1 MKYRAKKI
9 EIPEKPRDY
18 GDTHHFLNLHVI
30 CQPPE
35 QLNWA
40 GDIGINITPP
50 LDPPPS
56 IQDDLYDAE
65 PGAIRLA
72 NPLGEEGWQ
81 PTLGRIKMWGT
92 NVEYR
97 HHGHACTI
105 TPIFDGAERP
115 NDAIRNSWP
124 TRELAIQQAQKTKK
138 RLIEMHET
146 RMRDQWVVDDSN
158 PPAKIGG

>member
-1 MKYRAKKI
+1 MKYQIKKTYLL
-9 EIPEKPRDY
+9 ETPRDY

-35 QLNWA
+35 QRNWSS
-40 GDIGINITPP
+40 IGSINITPP

-56 IQDDLYDAE
+56 IQHDLYDAE
-65 PGAIRLA
+65 PGAIRLT
-72 NPLGEEGWQ
+72 NPLCEESWQ
-81 PTLGRIKMWGT
+81 PTLGRIYLWGT

-97 HHGHACTI
+97 HHGRVCTI

-115 NDAIRNSWP
+115 HDAIRHSCWS
-124 TRELAIQQAQKTKK
+124 RELAIQEAQDTKK

-146 RMRDQWVVDDSN
+146 RMRDRWTADE
-158 PPAKIGG
+158 